1 MKYWRKA
8 IVCLIAVFMV
18 SSSIFIPTQE
28 PVEAASSYNSL
39 KRQIDNVLFDSRM
52 KNATSSITI
61 RKASDGKVI
70 YKYYADRGVTPAST
84 MKLLT
89 GAAALET
96 LGENYRFSTT
106 VSTDGKIEKGVLKGN
121 LYVKG
126 QGDPTLLKSSF
137 DSFATAL
144 SNQGIKKISGNLYGD
159 DTWYD
164 NVRLSAGILP
174 EDEPYYYAA
183 PISALTVS
191 PNADY
196 DAGSVIVQAKP
207 SVNGKPTQVTLTPKT
222 GVLKV
227 KNLSKT
233 VPKGSKNTLKITRK
247 VGTNQ
252 VIITGNAPIGTSG
265 KKEWISVTDPTMYAL
280 DIFKRALTDKGI
292 KFVTYPTISR
302 GKTPKN
308 VKVLASRRSMP
319 LKDLMIPFMKL
330 SNNTHAEVLA
340 KEMGRVKYEKGSWGS
355 GLRVMR
361 EYIDSIGL
369 NSKKWS
375 FEDASGMSYSNKLT
389 SNELSE
395 FLYLIQKEPWYKTY
409 YKSLPISGNSNR
421 LAGGTLRYRLNAAP
435 AAGNVFA
442 KTGSLKNTK
451 ALSGYAQTKGGEVL
465 IFTILTQDDKA
476 TTIPSID
483 RIVTAITNHK

>member
-1 MKYWRKA
+1 M
-8 IVCLIAVFMV
+8 VC
-18 SSSIFIPTQE
+18 SSLFIPTQD
-28 PVEAASSYNSL
+28 PVEAASYTSL
-39 KRQIDNVLFDSRM
+39 KRQIDNVLSDSRM

-70 YKYYADRGVTPAST
+70 YKYHADRGVTPAST

-106 VSTDGKIEKGVLKGN
+106 VSTDGKIEKGILKGN
-121 LYVKG
+121 LYIKG
-126 QGDPTLLKSSF
+126 HGDPTLLKSSF

-144 SNQGIKKISGNLYGD
+144 SNRGIKKIDGNLFGD

-191 PNADY
+191 PNTDY
-196 DAGSVIVQAKP
+196 DSGSVIVQAKP
-207 SVNGKPTQVTLTPKT
+207 SVNGKTTQVTLTTKT

-227 KNLSKT
+227 INRSKT
-233 VPKGSKNTLKITRK
+233 VSKGSKNTLKITRQ
-247 VGTNQ
+247 VGTNN
-252 VIITGNAPIGTSG
+252 VIISGNAPLGTSG

-280 DIFKRALTDKGI
+280 DVFKRALTDKGI
-292 KFVTYPTISR
+292 TFVTYPTISR
-302 GKTPKN
+302 GKVPKD
-308 VKVLASRRSMP
+308 VTVLASRRSMP
-319 LKDLMIPFMKL
+319 LKTLIIPYMKM

-340 KEMGRVKYEKGSWGS
+340 KEMGRIMYGKGSWNS

-369 NSKKWS
+369 DSKKWR

-389 SNELSE
+389 SSELSE

-409 YKSLPISGNSNR
+409 YKSLPIAGNSNR
-421 LAGGTLRYRLNAAP
+421 LTGGTLRHRLNAAP
-435 AAGNVFA
+435 ATGNVFA

-451 ALSGYAQTKGGEVL
+451 ALSGYAKTKGGEVL
-465 IFTILTQDDKA
+465 IFTILTEDNKSS
-476 TTIPSID
+476 TVPSID
-483 RIVTAITNHK
+483 KIVTAITNHR

>member
-1 MKYWRKA
+1 MKFWRKP
-8 IVCLIAVFMV
+8 IVFLIAIFMLC
-18 SSSIFIPTQE
+18 SSFLIPTQTS
-28 PVEAASSYNSL
+28 VEASTSYASL
-39 KRQIDNVLFDSRM
+39 KKQIDNVLTDNRM

-106 VSTDGKIEKGVLKGN
+106 VSTDGKIKKGVLKGN
-121 LYVKG
+121 LYLKG
-126 QGDPTLLKSSF
+126 HGDPTLLKRNF

-164 NVRLSAGILP
+164 NVRLSPGLLP
-174 EDEPYYYAA
+174 EDEPYYYGA

-196 DAGSVIVQAKP
+196 DTGSVIVDAKP

-222 GVLKV
+222 GVLKIV
-227 KNLSKT
+227 NQSKT

-252 VIITGNAPIGTSG
+252 VIVSGNAPIGTSG

-292 KFVTYPTISR
+292 TFVTYPTISR
-302 GKTPKN
+302 GKVPKN

-319 LKDLMIPFMKL
+319 LKDILIPYMKL
-330 SNNTHAEVLA
+330 SNNTHAEMLA
-340 KEMGRVKYEKGSWGS
+340 KEMGRIMYGKGSWDS
-355 GLRVMR
+355 GTRVMR

-369 NSKKWS
+369 DSKKWR
-375 FEDASGMSYSNKLT
+375 FEDASGLSYSNKLT
-389 SNELSE
+389 SNQLSE
-395 FLYLIQKEPWYKTY
+395 FLYIIQKEPWYKSY
-409 YKSLPISGNSNR
+409 YKSLPVSGSPNR
-421 LAGGTLRYRLNAAP
+421 LNGGTLRYRLNAAP

-442 KTGSLKNTK
+442 KTGSLKNIK
-451 ALSGYAQTKGGEVL
+451 ALSGYAKSKSGEVF
-465 IFTILTQDDKA
+465 IFTILTENNNA
-476 TTIPSID
+476 TTVPSID
-483 RIVTAITNHK
+483 KIVTAITNHQ